1 MVEAGAVRDQQR
13 GQFQTVLV
21 GGDVERRA
29 VLAGAGVV
37 DAGAVTQ
44 QHVDRRRAAV
54 QRRQVQRRTLLHT
67 HTAVR
72 GPRGTHPGDQP
83 MSPSVYLS

>member
-29 VLAGAGVV
+29 VLAGAGGV

-54 QRRQVQRRTLLHT
+54 QRRQVQRRTLLHART
-67 HTAVR
+67 RPYSDPAARTPVINR
-72 GPRGTHPGDQP
+72 CRPVFT
-83 MSPSVYLS
+83 